1 MITSK
6 SAFNNAFNNVNLIM
20 HLIVKHPKWNY
31 WEPTAASQRTYLIP
45 PLAFPLLML
54 SRAATNQDLM
64 QCG

>member
-1 MITSK
+1 
-6 SAFNNAFNNVNLIM
+6 M